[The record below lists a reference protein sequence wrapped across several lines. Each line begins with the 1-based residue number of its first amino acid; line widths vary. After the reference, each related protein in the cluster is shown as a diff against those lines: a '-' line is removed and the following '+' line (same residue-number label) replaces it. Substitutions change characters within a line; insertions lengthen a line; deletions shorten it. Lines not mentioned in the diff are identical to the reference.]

1 MGATSRKAII
11 IFIIAFI
18 TAVLMLLGAWRINT
32 TSLLNKN
39 NFNPTTQAP
48 IMNSFSSEVSD
59 IYYVIT
65 DSGHE
70 GIIFS
75 NKVDGYSV
83 LLPDTMKV
91 TETEFADYR
100 MVLED
105 NLKRIE
111 IYRQPISEEDLSADT
126 YISYSNGFLKNTEDH
141 KLEFQ
146 EYMEVNGYK
155 VVFTQWSRDKVL
167 NIENDKNHYACI
179 DIITKDNVYT
189 FLIKSQ
195 IRLEDSLNCAKLI
208 ESFNTFTPSVIPA
221 SIKFFQTETE
231 TWDAETA
238 AFYDRYFKEGQ
249 LIWGIFNN
257 TAPKEMNELKKIET
271 AIDYKFK
278 FLLIYKHV
286 LDVFPAGYV
295 RNDLERAYLDGRTVE
310 LTLQTPTQNEGESN
324 MVYDILDGKYDH
336 FLYSFAEETAQ
347 FEHPVLFRLCNEM
360 NGEWCSYSGYHTS
373 RDPEIF
379 KELYR
384 YVYKIFNDVNADNVI
399 WVWSPNELSF
409 PDFKWNNEL
418 LYYPG
423 DEYVDVIGLTG
434 YNTGTY
440 YEGEKWRTFSEI
452 YDPLYKKFDRISEKP
467 LMITEFASS
476 SVGGNKKEWVNDM
489 FLNIGKYPLIKVA
502 IWWHGCDWDSEGN
515 IARPYF
521 INESPDLLDVF
532 KVHLN
537 RSVFSRSLTEPQ

>member
-1 MGATSRKAII
+1 MGVISRKAII
-11 IFIIAFI
+11 FFIIAVI
-18 TAVLMLLGAWRINT
+18 TAVLLSLGVWIINT
-32 TSLLNKN
+32 ANLLEKN
-39 NFNPTTQAP
+39 NDNPTTQVP
-48 IMNSFSSEVSD
+48 IMNPISSEASD
-59 IYYVIT
+59 GYYMIT

-70 GIIFS
+70 GILFS
-75 NKVDGYSV
+75 NQVDGYSV

-91 TETEFADYR
+91 TETKLADYR

-105 NLKRIE
+105 ELRRIE
-111 IYRQPISEEDLSADT
+111 IYKQPISEKSFSADT
-126 YISYSNGFLKNTEDH
+126 YISYSNGFLRNTADH

-146 EYMEVNGYK
+146 ESVEVNGYK
-155 VVFTQWSRDKVL
+155 VIITQWSREKVL

-179 DIITKDNVYT
+179 DIISKDDVYT

-195 IRLEDSLNCAKLI
+195 MKLEDPSNFMKLI
-208 ESFNTFTPSVIPA
+208 ESFYTFSPSVTPA
-221 SIKFFQTETE
+221 SIKFFQTETKA
-231 TWDAETA
+231 WNAETT
-238 AFYDRYFKEGQ
+238 AFYDKYYKERKKGP

-257 TAPKEMNELKKIET
+257 SAPKEMNELKEIEA

-278 FLLIYKHV
+278 FLLIYKHIQEI
-286 LDVFPAGYV
+286 FPVGYV
-295 RNDLERAYLDGRTVE
+295 RNDLERAYRDGRVVE
-310 LTLQTPTQNEGESN
+310 LTLQTPTRNGGEAN

-336 FLYSFAEETAQ
+336 FLYSFAEETAK
-347 FEHPVLFRLCNEM
+347 FGHPVLFRFCNEM
-360 NGEWCSYSGYHTS
+360 NGDWCSYSGYHTS

-384 YVYKIFNDVNADNVI
+384 YVYKVFDDVNANNVI
-399 WVWSPNELSF
+399 WIWNPNELSY

-423 DEYVDVIGLTG
+423 DDYVDVVGLTG

-452 YDPLYKKFDRISEKP
+452 YDSLYEKFDRISGKP

-489 FLNIGKYPLIKVA
+489 FLNIYKYPRIKVA
-502 IWWHGCDWDSEGN
+502 IWWHGCDLDAEGN

-521 INESPDLLDVF
+521 INEPPDLLDAF
-532 KVHLN
+532 KIHLN
-537 RSVFSRSLTEPQ
+537 HLSSLAL